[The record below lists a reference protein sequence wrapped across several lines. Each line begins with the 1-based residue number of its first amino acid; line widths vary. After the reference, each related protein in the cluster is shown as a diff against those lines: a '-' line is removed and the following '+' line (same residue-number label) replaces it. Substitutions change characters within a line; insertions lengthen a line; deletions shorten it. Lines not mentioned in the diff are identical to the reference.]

1 MLVSLAS
8 LHSQRR
14 LYMTPS
20 PELVNCMPFK
30 KQHEYMGIFEVY
42 PVLIYLIGWSS
53 TLAHPLAKMVGTSKK
68 PFINK
73 EVPKRSRAFSTR
85 AKTGCK
91 TCKVRHVKCDEG
103 RPGCRKCF
111 QTGRKCDGYAHCAP
125 APNPKSS
132 TISSAMVSNSFNGIT
147 YQTAPT
153 IPDFLSPSLSVSD
166 REQHSFNFFHTRS
179 APQLGSC
186 FGSKFWNHF
195 VLQASHHEPAVRHA
209 AIALGSLHERFELE
223 DKFLSKVTGDTEEN
237 SFALK
242 QYVRAISCLVQ
253 PNMSVNT
260 KHTCKS
266 ANVAL
271 TACILFICFETLRGH
286 HDSALAHID
295 GGVKIFSELQVSGEP
310 KAIPIEDPP
319 EDHIPVSIFRV
330 LFSRLDTQA
339 SVLNSRARI
348 IDGGSDSLPNSIPDK
363 FLNVEQAREALES
376 IWTFGGRNLLSCSM
390 YNGVPLPLPTSKE
403 AKILL
408 LSRLESW
415 NRIFELY
422 SCTTNKTNCIRSANP
437 MEKRARSLLRM
448 HKTMTQILVTTST
461 TYPIASKEPN
471 ELLWDKFQLEFE
483 AMVRW
488 ASEFIYMP
496 PNLRR
501 EGRKAASFTLD
512 NEILQPLFLVA
523 TKCRHRSIRN
533 KAILL
538 LKQADRQE
546 GLWNSLLSAKVAE
559 RIRDIEEAGLSE
571 GMEIIPESNR
581 LRIITMK
588 FEFDGCHG
596 RRAWL
601 AYLSPSMYESGEW
614 VQLYEGDT
622 PSETV

>member
-1 MLVSLAS
+1 MVRVSTKS
-8 LHSQRR
+8 
-14 LYMTPS
+14 
-20 PELVNCMPFK
+20 VIK
-30 KQHEYMGIFEVY
+30 KEI
-42 PVLIYLIGWSS
+42 
-53 TLAHPLAKMVGTSKK
+53 
-68 PFINK
+68 
-73 EVPKRSRAFSTR
+73 PKRSRAFSTR

-103 RPGCRKCF
+103 RPGCKKCF

-125 APNPKSS
+125 GPSPE
-132 TISSAMVSNSFNGIT
+132 SSAVSSAIVSDSFGGVAC
-147 YQTAPT
+147 QLPPT

-166 REQHSFNFFHTRS
+166 REQHSFHFFHTQS

-195 VLQASHHEPAVRHA
+195 VLKASHREPAVRHA

-223 DKFLSKVTGDTEEN
+223 DKFISKVRGDTEEN
-237 SFALK
+237 SFALR
-242 QYVRAISCLVQ
+242 QYVRAINCLVQ

-295 GGVKIFSELQVSGEP
+295 GGVKIFSELQESGELN
-310 KAIPIEDPP
+310 AIPIEDLP
-319 EDHIPVSIFRV
+319 EDHIPVSIFRM
-330 LFSRLDTQA
+330 LFGRLDTQA

-348 IDGGSDSLPNSIPDK
+348 IDGGSGSSPNSIPEK

-376 IWTFGGRNLLSCSM
+376 IWTFSGRNLLSCSM

-403 AKILL
+403 AKLLL

-415 NRIFELY
+415 NRAFQLY
-422 SCTTNKTNCIRSANP
+422 SGTINETNSLELVNPIEKSARN
-437 MEKRARSLLRM
+437 LLRM
-448 HKTMTQILVTTST
+448 QKTMTQILVTTST
-461 TYPIASKEPN
+461 TYPMASNEPS
-471 ELLWDKFQLEFE
+471 ELLWDKFQSKFE
-483 AMVRW
+483 AMVKW
-488 ASEFIYMP
+488 ASEFIHTP
-496 PNLRR
+496 SNIRR

-523 TKCRHRSIRN
+523 TKCRNRSIRN

-546 GLWNSLLSAKVAE
+546 GLWNSLLSARVAE
-559 RIRDIEEAGLSE
+559 RVRDIEEAGLNE
-571 GMEIIPESNR
+571 RIEIVPESKR
-581 LRIITMK
+581 LRNITMK
-588 FEFDGCHG
+588 FEFDGYHG

-614 VQLYEGDT
+614 IQLHEGDM
-622 PSETV
+622 PSEMFRVPSEWTASHIQS

>member
-1 MLVSLAS
+1 
-8 LHSQRR
+8 
-14 LYMTPS
+14 
-20 PELVNCMPFK
+20 
-30 KQHEYMGIFEVY
+30 
-42 PVLIYLIGWSS
+42 
-53 TLAHPLAKMVGTSKK
+53 MVGVSKK
-68 PFINK
+68 SFIKK

-103 RPGCRKCF
+103 RPGCKKCF

-125 APNPKSS
+125 SPNPKSS
-132 TISSAMVSNSFNGIT
+132 AISSAIVSNSFNGIT
-147 YQTAPT
+147 NQLPPA

-166 REQHSFNFFHTRS
+166 REQHSFNFFHTQS

-223 DKFLSKVTGDTEEN
+223 DKFISKVTGDTEEN

-242 QYVRAISCLVQ
+242 QYVKAINCLVE

-260 KHTCKS
+260 KHTSKT

-295 GGVKIFSELQVSGEP
+295 GGVKIFSELQVSGES

-348 IDGGSDSLPNSIPDK
+348 IDGGSDSPPNSIPDR
-363 FLNVEQAREALES
+363 FLSVEQAREVLES
-376 IWTFGGRNLLSCSM
+376 IWTFSGRSLLSCSM
-390 YNGVPLPLPTSKE
+390 YNGVPLPLPTSDE
-403 AKILL
+403 AKLL
-408 LSRLESW
+408 ILSRLERW
-415 NRIFELY
+415 NRAFELY
-422 SCTTNKTNCIRSANP
+422 SCATNETDCIELANP
-437 MEKRARSLLRM
+437 MEKRARNLLRM
-448 HKTMTQILVTTST
+448 HKTMTKILVTTST
-461 TYPIASKEPN
+461 TYPTVSNEPD

-483 AMVRW
+483 AVVRW
-488 ASEFIYMP
+488 AFEIIDIP
-496 PNLRR
+496 PNFRR
-501 EGRKAASFTLD
+501 GGRKAASFTLD

-533 KAILL
+533 EAIQL

-546 GLWNSLLSAKVAE
+546 GLWNSLLSARVAE
-559 RIRDIEEAGLSE
+559 RVRDIEEAGLSE
-571 GMEIIPESNR
+571 GMEIVPESKR
-581 LRIITMK
+581 LRNITMK

-601 AYLSPSMYESGEW
+601 AYLSPSTYDGGEW
-614 VQLYEGDT
+614 IQLYQGDT
-622 PSETV
+622 ASETVKTMSGWTCSYIQR